1 MSVSDRLF
9 DSGSGSAAG
18 TAGRSR
24 GDCLFIAF
32 IRRSEESDPAVFSLK
47 AKSFSYFSS
56 AATLRIRAKG
66 LSNKFRWPL
75 KIFFSAQ
82 IHKMDSFNNK

>member
-1 MSVSDRLF
+1 M
-9 DSGSGSAAG
+9 
-18 TAGRSR
+18 
-24 GDCLFIAF
+24 
-32 IRRSEESDPAVFSLK
+32 
-47 AKSFSYFSS
+47 
-56 AATLRIRAKG
+56 KG